1 MGDIITTLM
10 VCHFIAS
17 VCAAEIR
24 NLKTATIFLLVQ
36 SLLLALIIVAFAEK
50 SQNYTL
56 YWWVAMTVVSK
67 VIIIPALLWWH
78 IKRTS
83 FLEVKPL
90 VSFVVSFIILAV
102 FLIAFYQMIHTY
114 VNFLAPTA
122 EASIEPSRSALALA
136 FTIFVLGLY
145 VLVIHRDAVKI
156 IIGLHLLENGVHLA
170 LVTLVPQ
177 LPVTT
182 ILGIVSNVV
191 VAAIFLLLLT
201 HSIYKAYGSS
211 DTLSLSTLKR

>member
-1 MGDIITTLM
+1 MGDLITTLM

-24 NLKTATIFLLVQ
+24 NLKTATGFLLVQ

-56 YWWVAMTVVSK
+56 YWWAGLTVVTK
-67 VIIIPALLWWH
+67 AMIIPGLLWWH
-78 IKRTS
+78 IKRTNYI
-83 FLEVKPL
+83 EVKPL
-90 VSFVVSFIILAV
+90 VSFVVSFIVLAV
-102 FLIAFYQMIHTY
+102 FLISFYQMIHTY

-122 EASIEPSRSALALA
+122 AASAEPSRSALALA

-145 VLVIHRDAVKI
+145 VLVVHRDAVKI
-156 IIGLHLLENGVHLA
+156 IIGLHLIENGVHLA

-191 VAAIFLLLLT
+191 VAAVMLLWLT
-201 HSIYKAYGSS
+201 ENIYKEFGSA
-211 DTLSLSTLKR
+211 DTMQLSTLKR